1 MQTFIAKYK
10 VKEGMQKEVL
20 EWAKLL
26 NEQKIQVLESLRDE
40 GVVIEIAYLDNQA
53 DGLYLVYI
61 LKAQDIAKAFQRL
74 KESTREVDILHKAIL
89 SKTLEAPEKFQA
101 LIDFENFDYG

>member
-26 NEQKIQVLESLRDE
+26 NGQMSQVLESLQDE
-40 GVVIEIAYLDNQA
+40 GVAMEIAYLDNQR

-61 LKAQDIAKAFQRL
+61 LKAHDITKAFQKL
-74 KESTREVDILHKAIL
+74 KESRREIDILHKEIL
-89 SKTLEAPEKFQA
+89 SRALETPEKFQA